1 MKYLEVVKVNGF
13 CITSISKKG
22 YIDDAAIVKE
32 YPNIK
37 EDAFDGLTEES
48 KKMVLEKF
56 GTVDNFWNA
65 VIQKKK

>member
-1 MKYLEVVKVNGF
+1 MHNF
-13 CITSISKKG
+13 NFKKG

-32 YPNIK
+32 SPNIK

-56 GTVDNFWNA
+56 EIVDNFWNA
-65 VIQKKK
+65 IIQKKK